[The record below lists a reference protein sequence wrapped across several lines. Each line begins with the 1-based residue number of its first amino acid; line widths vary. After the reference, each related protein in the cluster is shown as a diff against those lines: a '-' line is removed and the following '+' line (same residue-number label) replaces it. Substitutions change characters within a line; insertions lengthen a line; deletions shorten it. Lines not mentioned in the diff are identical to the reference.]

1 MSSHSKVLL
10 GLAALSLVA
19 ACAQPETSE
28 TPEPVAFVAPPEPAP
43 PALTPEELAMYG
55 PVQDGDTLIPAV
67 DPQYLTKEKIRQE
80 VDYWTDEPPGTI
92 IVDPY
97 ARTLYFILEGDRA
110 MRYAVA
116 VGDQGRGFSG
126 EGIVPYAREWPRWT
140 PTSNMLSENP
150 ELYGPHRNGM
160 PGGPQNPLG
169 ARALYIHQDGEDTLY
184 RIHGTPQQWSIG
196 EATSAGCIRLFQ
208 QDIIDLHQRVEGNTR
223 VVVLSAE
230 ESGKGTRSP
239 DAPAE
244 PLPLAGGSVMEAQ
257 EALAGLSEPDI
268 GGGLELGAW

>member
-1 MSSHSKVLL
+1 MSSHSAALL

-19 ACAQPETSE
+19 ACAQPEPAE
-28 TPEPVAFVAPPEPAP
+28 TLDPVALVAPPEPAP

-92 IVDPY
+92 VVDPF
-97 ARTLYFILEGDRA
+97 ARYLYFILEGGRA

-116 VGDQGRGFSG
+116 VGDEGRGFSG
-126 EGIVPYAREWPRWT
+126 EGVVPYAREWPRWT

-169 ARALYIHQDGEDTLY
+169 ARALYIHQDGKDTLY

-208 QDIIDLHQRVEGNTR
+208 QDIIDLHQRVKSNTR

-230 ESGKGTRSP
+230 DSGQGTRSP
-239 DAPAE
+239 DLGGE
-244 PLPLAGGSVMEAQ
+244 PLPLSGGTVMESGASLASLDEAGAGGGAELEA
-257 EALAGLSEPDI
+257 
-268 GGGLELGAW
+268 W

>member
-1 MSSHSKVLL
+1 MSSHSAALL
-10 GLAALSLVA
+10 GLAGLSLVV
-19 ACAQPETSE
+19 ACAPPEPGE
-28 TPEPVAFVAPPEPAP
+28 TPDPVAFVAPLEPAP
-43 PALTPEELAMYG
+43 PALTPDELAMDG

-67 DPQYLTKEKIRQE
+67 DPQYLTREKIRQE
-80 VDYWTDEPPGTI
+80 VDYWTAERSGTTN
-92 IVDPY
+92 VDPY

-116 VGDQGRGFSG
+116 VGDDGRGCSG

-140 PTSNMLSENP
+140 PTSNMLAENP

-160 PGGPQNPLG
+160 PGGPENPLG

-208 QDIIDLHQRVEGNTR
+208 QNIIDLHQRVEGNTR

-230 ESGKGTRSP
+230 ESGQGTRSP
-239 DAPAE
+239 NALID
-244 PLPLAGGSVMEAQ
+244 PLPMAGGSVMES
-257 EALAGLSEPDI
+257 EEVLAGLSEPDI